1 MKMVALAALAAVSML
16 GLAQPA
22 RAGDRCDRACLEGF
36 ADRYVAAMV
45 AHDPSRLP
53 WAARARFTENGQE
66 LRIGD
71 ALWGTASAAGK
82 YRLYVADP
90 EMGQIGF
97 YGTLFE
103 NGAPVLLA
111 LRLKIENQVISEAE
125 TIVARPTRGSPFAN
139 AGETLEKKG
148 APRPQF
154 LRTVPARERLSRED
168 LVKAADSYFTG
179 LAANDGKNTAAFA
192 PTCLRWENGTQT
204 NSNPTLMP
212 ARPGS
217 LNFVAMGCEEQQKSG
232 YFAFVT
238 EIRNRRYPV
247 VRSFGPRARYP
258 PHHRSDRPGRRHR
271 THGMGDFGDL
281 PGGCQGPARP
291 DRGGAERRALRND
304 LGRVGQEVT
313 EHPPRHGEGDRDAK
327 RRGGGGSRQA
337 IRWWQGP
344 PPRAGED
351 IYSTGGRNDS
361 ISAAFTLVGVA
372 AMIASWRAIIASRHS
387 PWVMT

>member
-1 MKMVALAALAAVSML
+1 MRQIRNNSVILETAPKAREHRLAVGPRAATIPLKHARYRKRAGEGKQMKMVALAALAAVSML

-22 RAGDRCDRACLEGF
+22 LAGDRCDRACLEGF

-45 AHDPSRLP
+45 ARDPSRLP

-97 YGTLFE
+97 YGTIFE

-247 VRSFGPRARYP
+247 VDVERGIVFSFAFFD
-258 PHHRSDRPGRRHR
+258 HS
-271 THGMGDFGDL
+271 
-281 PGGCQGPARP
+281 
-291 DRGGAERRALRND
+291 
-304 LGRVGQEVT
+304 GRVRDIHLTTGQTVPAGVT
-313 EHPPRHGEGDRDAK
+313 APTAWEISEIFQVDAK
-327 RRGGGGSRQA
+327 
-337 IRWWQGP
+337 
-344 PPRAGED
+344 
-351 IYSTGGRNDS
+351 GRLDQIEAVLNGVPYGM
-361 ISAAFTLVGVA
+361 ISDV
-372 AMIASWRAIIASRHS
+372 WDRK
-387 PWVMT
+387 